1 MSNTTEPMDLWLS
14 LLSVLEADGILLPA
28 QTDVIRRIYQGTGQS
43 MDVLLLGS
51 RLISERT
58 LQNYLQRLHG
68 VNTMFDPFEFPSPEA
83 CAMLTVAEIM
93 QLNAIPQKVEAGSVS
108 VLIIPPI
115 DPGQLEWIR
124 ARTQSFVVP
133 LVTTPLRFHY
143 ILNHCHNVPMDET
156 ERKTA
161 EAVLEQLAPPREL
174 FARPV
179 NVLYDPFSGPLQDI
193 SEDDDPLN
201 LRHLP
206 ILDRTMEVLD
216 VFREELAILIEHDL
230 PVFMDSTTSDASPAE
245 AVEQEEKTGTIASRR
260 LEASWKPLDPARLQ
274 ELAAEIETREDIP
287 QLFYSFGA
295 RAMRSVSLFTCT
307 EGFVMGWTGA
317 GLGVFPHRLEGI
329 IVPEDKGTVLADIV
343 QEKLFL
349 GKAQPSVVNRRILQL
364 MGADPEDFIVGGA
377 ILLKER
383 PVMVVAC
390 VLDDEVAGPD
400 ELQLLQELCT
410 VTASIVLRLVRAK
423 KAS

>member
-14 LLSVLEADGILLPA
+14 LLSILEKDGILLPA

-58 LQNYLQRLHG
+58 LQNYLQRLYG
-68 VNTMFDPFEFPSPEA
+68 VNTVFDPFELPSPEA
-83 CAMLTVAEIM
+83 CGMLTVAEIM

-124 ARTQSFVVP
+124 ARTQAFVVP

-161 EAVLEQLAPPREL
+161 EAVLEQLEPPRER
-174 FARPV
+174 FSRPA
-179 NVLYDPFSGPLQDI
+179 NVLYDPFSGPIQDI

-201 LRHLP
+201 LRNLP
-206 ILDRTMEVLD
+206 ILDRTLEVLD
-216 VFREELAILIEHDL
+216 VFREELAGLIEHDL
-230 PVFMDSTTSDASPAE
+230 PVFMDATTSDASPAE
-245 AVEQEEKTGTIASRR
+245 EAEREEKAGSIASRR
-260 LEASWKPLDPARLQ
+260 LDAAWKPLDPARLPDM
-274 ELAAEIETREDIP
+274 AAEIESREDIP

-349 GKAQPSVVNRRILQL
+349 GKAQASVVNRRILQL
-364 MGADPEDFIVGGA
+364 MGADPEDILVGGA

>member
-1 MSNTTEPMDLWLS
+1 MTNNTEPMDLWLS
-14 LLSVLEADGILLPA
+14 LLSVLEKDGILLPA
-28 QTDVIRRIYQGTGQS
+28 QTDVIRRIYQGTGQN

-58 LQNYLQRLHG
+58 LQNYLQKLHG
-68 VNTMFDPFEFPSPEA
+68 VNTVFDPFEFPSPEG
-83 CAMLTVAEIM
+83 CAMLTVAEVM
-93 QLNAIPQKVEAGSVS
+93 QLNAIPQKTEAGSVS

-124 ARTQSFVVP
+124 ARTQMFVVP
-133 LVTTPLRFHY
+133 LVTTPLRFHF
-143 ILNHCHNVPMDET
+143 ILNHCHNVPMDES

-161 EAVLEQLAPPREL
+161 LAVLENLEPPKER
-174 FARPV
+174 FSRPV
-179 NVLYDPFSGPLQDI
+179 NVLYDPFSGPVQDI

-206 ILDRTMEVLD
+206 ILDRTLEVLD
-216 VFREELAILIEHDL
+216 VFREELPGLIEHDL
-230 PVFMDSTTSDASPAE
+230 PVFMDATTSDVRPE
-245 AVEQEEKTGTIASRR
+245 EEVEQEEKTGTIASRR
-260 LEASWKPLDPARLQ
+260 LEASWKPLDPARIQ
-274 ELAAEIETREDIP
+274 DMAAEIESREDIP

-329 IVPEDKGTVLADIV
+329 IVPEDRGTVLADIV
-343 QEKLFL
+343 QNKLFL
-349 GKAQPSVVNRRILQL
+349 GKAPPSVVNRRILQL

-410 VTASIVLRLVRAK
+410 VCASVVLKLVRAK